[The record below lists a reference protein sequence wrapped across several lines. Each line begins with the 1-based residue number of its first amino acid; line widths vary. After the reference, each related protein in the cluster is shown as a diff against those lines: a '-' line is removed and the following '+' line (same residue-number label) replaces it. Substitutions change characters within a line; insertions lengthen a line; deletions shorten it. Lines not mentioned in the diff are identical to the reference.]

1 MSKQVK
7 MVGTCA
13 LAMAIAGCTQQ
24 AAPEFDPLAAQV
36 NQRQRATEVQGLEM
50 RPLSDKLNS
59 PYFDR
64 EAVRSEQAMRRYPPP
79 TTGPAGLIEGT
90 IRMPL
95 RELVQRAVL
104 HSRDIRVAGFE
115 PAIEQTRVVESEA
128 AFDPVF
134 FASAQYQRTDELQPN
149 SFGSIFGGGN
159 LVSNERDSFI
169 VGAGVRQQLSSGGRI
184 EASYNTGINDIRGEA
199 GQDFNPNPYY
209 ENELVLEIT
218 QPLLR
223 NFGSEINRARISVD
237 RNNQRISL
245 LELRQSVEENIFNL
259 EQVYWLLVQAQRDVE
274 ILEQLVG
281 ENQAMSQHLA
291 LRRDQDATEVEVAQ
305 AVSSLEQRR
314 SLLVRAKARVRDLS
328 DQIKRLVNDPD
339 LPVSSAVVIVPE
351 TAAVRSPL
359 RFEYDEALAAALEN
373 RPELAQQLLRLD
385 SARIV
390 ERVARNNEL
399 PALNLAGTIAAQ
411 GLDDDWGG
419 AFENQAEF
427 RNLGW
432 GIGLQ
437 FEIPIG
443 NRAAKAI
450 TQRSRLQRQQ
460 AIEQYQGL
468 IEQVALDLKT
478 AQREIET
485 TWHEMDAT
493 TQARLAAARSL
504 ELLRIRRVEGQEPL
518 TPSFVQTE
526 LNEQANLAQAA
537 QAEAQAVSNYNIAI
551 ARFER
556 AKGTLL
562 RYNNILL
569 SESDQVFG
577 TDVIERDEQ

>member
-7 MVGTCA
+7 LIGSYA
-13 LAMAIAGCTQQ
+13 LALAVAGCTQQ
-24 AAPEFDPLAAQV
+24 APPDFDPLAAQF
-36 NQRQRATEVQGLEM
+36 NERQRATEVQGLEM

-64 EAVRSEQAMRRYPPP
+64 EAVRNEQVMNRYPPP
-79 TTGPAGLIEGT
+79 TTGPSGLVEGEV
-90 IRMPL
+90 RMPL
-95 RELVQRAVL
+95 RELIQRAVL
-104 HSRDIRVAGFE
+104 NSRDIRVAGFE
-115 PAIEQTRVVESEA
+115 PAIEQTRVIESEA

-134 FASAQYQRTDELQPN
+134 FATAQYQRTDEVQPN
-149 SFGSIFGGGN
+149 SLGSIFGGGG
-159 LVSNERDSFI
+159 LVENERDSFI
-169 VGAGVRQQLSSGGRI
+169 VGTGIRQQLPTGGRVQ
-184 EASYNTGINDIRGEA
+184 ASYNTGINDIRGDS
-199 GQDFNPNPYY
+199 GRDFSPNPYY

-223 NFGSEINRARISVD
+223 NFGTEINRARIAVD

-245 LELRQSVEENIFNL
+245 LELRQTVEETIFNI
-259 EQVYWLLVQAQRDVE
+259 EQTYWQLVQAQSDVE
-274 ILEQLVG
+274 ILEQLVND
-281 ENQAMSQHLA
+281 NQSMAQHLA

-328 DQIKRLVNDPD
+328 DQLKRLVNDPD

-351 TAAVRSPL
+351 TPAVQTPL

-373 RPELAQQLLRLD
+373 RAELAQQLIRLD

-390 ERVARNNEL
+390 EQVARNNEL
-399 PALNLAGTIAAQ
+399 PSLNLAGTIAAQ
-411 GLDDDWGG
+411 GMDGDWGG
-419 AFENQAEF
+419 AFSEQAEF
-427 RNLGW
+427 RQLGW
-432 GIGLQ
+432 GVGLQ

-460 AIEQYQGL
+460 AIEQYKSL

-485 TWHEMDAT
+485 AWHEMDAT

-526 LNEQANLAQAA
+526 LNEQANHAQAR
-537 QAEAQAVSNYNIAI
+537 QAEAQAIANYNIAI

-562 RYNNILL
+562 RYNNIIL
-569 SESDQVFG
+569 SEQEQIFG
-577 TDVIERDEQ
+577 TDVIEPGNE